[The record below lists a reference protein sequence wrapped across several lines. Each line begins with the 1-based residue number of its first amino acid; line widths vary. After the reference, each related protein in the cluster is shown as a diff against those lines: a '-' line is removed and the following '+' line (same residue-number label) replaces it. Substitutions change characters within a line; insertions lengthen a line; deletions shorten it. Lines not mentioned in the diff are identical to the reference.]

1 MCTTVDY
8 NWRTIML
15 SRLLAMSLIG
25 ISLTG
30 CNTMHGMG
38 QDFNSVFA
46 PSKNTSG
53 QTIFGSPT
61 SNTGAGGTGGTSTG
75 ASGSSSGGSSGK

>member
-1 MCTTVDY
+1 
-8 NWRTIML
+8 ML

-46 PSKNTSG
+46 PSKTRRPNHFW
-53 QTIFGSPT
+53 QPHV
-61 SNTGAGGTGGTSTG
+61 
-75 ASGSSSGGSSGK
+75 

>member
-1 MCTTVDY
+1 
-8 NWRTIML
+8 
-15 SRLLAMSLIG
+15 MSLIG

-61 SNTGAGGTGGTSTG
+61 SNTGAGGTG
-75 ASGSSSGGSSGK
+75 ASGSSSAGSSGK

>member
-1 MCTTVDY
+1 
-8 NWRTIML
+8 ML

-61 SNTGAGGTGGTSTG
+61 SNTGAGGTGSSSGTS
-75 ASGSSSGGSSGK
+75 ASASSSGSSSGK

>member
-1 MCTTVDY
+1 
-8 NWRTIML
+8 ML

-61 SNTGAGGTGGTSTG
+61 SNTGAGGTSGTSS